1 MARWVKNGGKIM
13 YQAYLFGENEDLK
26 KAFLAGC
33 YEIMDVL
40 AHTSPE
46 GYGAVLSRR
55 DPDWILTLCD
65 AEQRRK
71 QHEQEE
77 VAAAILRHYNVDRKT
92 FRGML
97 LDCYGVN
104 NSGEKIGPDGR
115 PEGKAE
121 YQYPHRFYMGD
132 RGEELTHSEYDALPE
147 ERQYQYDLLFRI
159 PLARKTG
166 QGVKWISQ
174 YDGAVIKKLLEQ
186 ILPTEPPKVLA
197 LYCEALKGT
206 GTIGVLD
213 DYRGEL
219 ESFFAE
225 YEAASNFYDFLT
237 KASGSG
243 ESESE

>member
-1 MARWVKNGGKIM
+1 M

-77 VAAAILRHYNVDRKT
+77 IAAAILRHYNVDRKT
-92 FRGML
+92 FRGMI

-104 NSGEKIGPDGR
+104 NDGEKIGPDGR
-115 PEGKAE
+115 PEGEAE
-121 YQYPHRFYMGD
+121 YQYPHRFYFGNK
-132 RGEELTHSEYDALPE
+132 GEELTQDEYMSKTEQQRA
-147 ERQYQYDLLFRI
+147 QYDMFFKTELTS
-159 PLARKTG
+159 KTG
-166 QGVKWISQ
+166 KDVKWVSQ
-174 YDGAVIKKLLEQ
+174 YDGAIMETLLEE
-186 ILPTEPPKVLA
+186 ILPSEPPEVLA
-197 LYCEALKGT
+197 LYHEALEDVNAT
-206 GTIGVLD
+206 GILS
-213 DYRGEL
+213 DYRGEF
-219 ESFFAE
+219 EAFFEKYA
-225 YEAASNFYDFLT
+225 AASDFFNFLNQLNNGD
-237 KASGSG
+237 
-243 ESESE
+243 EEE